1 MPKNKTAGNVYIK
14 SLPGGTKVW
23 EYDQVTIVCVICIQ
37 KIDYS
42 ESNYSFRIEKHCNT
56 AKHQKQL
63 QLSTKSQ
70 QLLPKCISSDTPN
83 LFFADL
89 TIAFISANIPFWKLE
104 NGSFRNFLEKWT
116 KQATPHRT
124 TIQKGYVENI
134 YKHGRVPST
143 PKTLSYDKKFEYV
156 LCHLLVLHCCKK
168 MRPINVQY
176 ILIN

>member
-23 EYDQVTIVCVICIQ
+23 EYDPSSDSIVCVICIQ

-42 ESNYSFRIEKHCNT
+42 ASNYSFRIEKHCNT

-104 NGSFRNFLEKWT
+104 NGPFRIFWRNGLNRQLPTAQRFK
-116 KQATPHRT
+116 
-124 TIQKGYVENI
+124 KGTWKTFIRMYFEI
-134 YKHGRVPST
+134 SRRPCAKKKRVC
-143 PKTLSYDKKFEYV
+143 YD
-156 LCHLLVLHCCKK
+156 
-168 MRPINVQY
+168 
-176 ILIN
+176 